1 VSDDDPKRKSGWP
14 EGSRHSRGQWLIG
27 GIVAGLVLLSALAG
41 LLSPE
46 YMSGLLG
53 DWEGSTPSA
62 TNLVKSSTGDG
73 NTDLS
78 GALGS
83 IDSGAR
89 QIEASRLSKSQ
100 LADSGAR
107 ASAAAAAK
115 ALVNPPVEGSERPQI
130 ERLIQLLDK
139 SEATWAEGYN
149 AERERAD
156 GIARDLASVRAELAD
171 RVAAE
176 TAARAEVARM
186 AKLLEA
192 KETDRAKKLAAEQ
205 DKSERLAKD
214 AARVRA
220 ELPDGAAGEIPAQA
234 PKEATTAVTTGS
246 AMTDRRKTVPALV
259 RPTMDRDGG
268 STFAPIFGF
277 GSKPRA
283 SKQVSISSG
292 LLRRERHGSRSVRT
306 RPPVQNRPMFARTRS
321 FGFF

>member
-1 VSDDDPKRKSGWP
+1 
-14 EGSRHSRGQWLIG
+14 
-27 GIVAGLVLLSALAG
+27 
-41 LLSPE
+41 
-46 YMSGLLG
+46 MFGLLG
-53 DWEGSTPSA
+53 DWEGSAPSA

-73 NTDLS
+73 NTDMS
-78 GALGS
+78 YALGS

-89 QIEASRLSKSQ
+89 QIQASRLSEPQ
-100 LADSGAR
+100 RTDSGAR
-107 ASAAAAAK
+107 ASVAAAAK
-115 ALVNPPVEGSERPQI
+115 ALLDPPAEGSERPQI

-192 KETDRAKKLAAEQ
+192 KETDWAKKLAAER
-205 DKSERLAKD
+205 DKSKRLAKD
-214 AARVRA
+214 AAVVRG
-220 ELPDGAAGEIPAQA
+220 EPSDGAAGEIPAPA
-234 PKEATTAVTTGS
+234 GKEATTAVTTGS
-246 AMTDRRKTVPALV
+246 AMTGRLKTVPAPV

-268 STFAPIFGF
+268 STFAPVFGF

-283 SKQVSISSG
+283 SKQVSISPG
-292 LLRRERHGSRSVRT
+292 LVKRQRHGSRSART
-306 RPPVQNRPMFARTRS
+306 RPPAQKRPMFARTRS

>member
-1 VSDDDPKRKSGWP
+1 
-14 EGSRHSRGQWLIG
+14 
-27 GIVAGLVLLSALAG
+27 
-41 LLSPE
+41 
-46 YMSGLLG
+46 
-53 DWEGSTPSA
+53 
-62 TNLVKSSTGDG
+62 
-73 NTDLS
+73 
-78 GALGS
+78 
-83 IDSGAR
+83 
-89 QIEASRLSKSQ
+89 
-100 LADSGAR
+100 
-107 ASAAAAAK
+107 
-115 ALVNPPVEGSERPQI
+115 
-130 ERLIQLLDK
+130 
-139 SEATWAEGYN
+139 
-149 AERERAD
+149 
-156 GIARDLASVRAELAD
+156 
-171 RVAAE
+171 
-176 TAARAEVARM
+176 M

-246 AMTDRRKTVPALV
+246 AMTDRRKTVPAPV

-268 STFAPIFGF
+268 FAPIFGF